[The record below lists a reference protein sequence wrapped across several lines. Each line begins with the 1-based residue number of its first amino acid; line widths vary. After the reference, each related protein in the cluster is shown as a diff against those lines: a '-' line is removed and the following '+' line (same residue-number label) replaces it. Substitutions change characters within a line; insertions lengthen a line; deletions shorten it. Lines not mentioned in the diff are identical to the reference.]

1 MLLLENDEHI
11 RRYVERILE
20 TEGYAAIVAKDAKA
34 ARDRLEHDPGITLL
48 FTEVSLAGDMNGL
61 DLAQAA
67 RERFPALKVL
77 VTSGSAN
84 EPMLREKIE
93 QREFAWL
100 PKPFSRRELG
110 ECLAEILQE

>member
-1 MLLLENDEHI
+1 
-11 RRYVERILE
+11 
-20 TEGYAAIVAKDAKA
+20 
-34 ARDRLEHDPGITLL
+34 LL